1 MAIPRNRIRT
11 DPRDGTEWE
20 LVYEPPVEE
29 DEPEVRRYR
38 AGIRFLSR
46 HTELKVPAVFGSDLH
61 TLSDADLQGCSIKPG
76 KPPDRDGRDSGRVSE
91 QLVSR
96 VRSSLRHTNASA
108 FLMRDARAS
117 PADGRAPR
125 LPSAS
130 ARGTGSG

>member
-61 TLSDADLQGCSIKPG
+61 TLSDADLQGLLDQARKAAG
-76 KPPDRDGRDSGRVSE
+76 
-91 QLVSR
+91 SR
-96 VRSSLRHTNASA
+96 RTRLR
-108 FLMRDARAS
+108 
-117 PADGRAPR
+117 
-125 LPSAS
+125 
-130 ARGTGSG
+130 TG